1 MLFVPR
7 ISPNTFEG
15 VGCLSSAESTTF
27 STWFSE
33 EPRGEVALN

>member
-15 VGCLSSAESTTF
+15 VDSSAESTTF
-27 STWFSE
+27 SAWFSE